1 MLMVLGL
8 GWLDHVLDQVLHQ
21 VLDLAT
27 SQPVLSRVNVR
38 VLSSLTSDLCPRQRK
53 TSEALAKL
61 MSLQAPD
68 ATVVTLGP
76 DHAILR

>member
-1 MLMVLGL
+1 MSGFSPEAEQKVLFG
-8 GWLDHVLDQVLHQ
+8 DLHPF
-21 VLDLAT
+21 L
-27 SQPVLSRVNVR
+27 
-38 VLSSLTSDLCPRQRK
+38 RQRK

-76 DHAILR
+76 DHAVLR